1 MCIRDRK
8 RQQLMTL
15 LWEFQHVFGDKPGR
29 TSVIEHRIQLQE
41 GARPIRQAPYRL
53 NPEKLR
59 LVTTEIED
67 LLKDGIIEESES
79 AWAAPIIMVPKP
91 DGSGRLCTDFRKL
104 NMVTVA
110 DPFPMPRVDTLLD
123 KLGGAK
129 YMTKLDMTKGYWQ
142 IPIAKEDI
150 PLTGFVTPN
159 GHFQWRYMSFGLRN
173 APATFS
179 RLVRK
184 LFADLDEF
192 CDAYLDDVIVF
203 SKVWEMHLDHLKQ
216 VLTRISNAAL
226 TLNLSKCVFADAE
239 IDFLGHHISLNSI
252 QPRIQKVEV
261 LLNFA
266 TPSNRKQVQSLLGI
280 AGYYRRYLPHYS
292 DLTLPLTELLK
303 KGKQFFWNDDANRA
317 FLDLKSRLASRP
329 ILRPPD
335 FNKPFIVAVDA
346 SNFCVGASLL
356 QIHDGL
362 EHPVCFMSRKL
373 KRHELAYATVE
384 KEALALVL
392 AVRAFS
398 VYFGSSLVTVFTD
411 HSPLQFLSSMANSNQ
426 KLLRWSLELQ
436 QFALEIRHRPGRL
449 NVLPDLLSRPSLE

>member
-1 MCIRDRK
+1 
-8 RQQLMTL
+8 
-15 LWEFQHVFGDKPGR
+15 
-29 TSVIEHRIQLQE
+29 
-41 GARPIRQAPYRL
+41 
-53 NPEKLR
+53 
-59 LVTTEIED
+59 
-67 LLKDGIIEESES
+67 
-79 AWAAPIIMVPKP
+79 
-91 DGSGRLCTDFRKL
+91 
-104 NMVTVA
+104 
-110 DPFPMPRVDTLLD
+110 MPRVEMLID

-129 YMTKLDMTKGYWQ
+129 FMTKLDLTKGFWQ
-142 IPIAKEDI
+142 IPIEHNSI

-239 IDFLGHHISLNSI
+239 
-252 QPRIQKVEV
+252 IQKVEV

-436 QFALEIRHRPGRL
+436 QFALEVRHRPGRL